1 VVEQVEGLK
10 ARRGD
15 LSGPVL
21 AILATLVLLAI
32 GAAIVA
38 YFVLLGTSPQHG
50 VVAVVGQPTIV
61 KAGANGFIANVT
73 IKNVGSANITIT
85 TGAGTNVSLETIV
98 YVLLTYPST
107 GTIRL
112 PPGATVTLGFNS
124 TTGWSSIA
132 PRETVSGVLIV
143 EGVGTLE
150 VVFRVIRPS

>member
-1 VVEQVEGLK
+1 VEGLK

-21 AILATLVLLAI
+21 AILVTLVLLAI

-38 YFVLLGTSPQHG
+38 YFVLLGGAPQQG
-50 VVAVVGQPTIV
+50 VIAVVGQPTIV

-85 TGAGTNVSLETIV
+85 STANVRLNITGQSLP
-98 YVLLTYPST
+98 LNYPAT
-107 GTIRL
+107 VPIRL
-112 PPGATVTLGFNS
+112 RPGDTITLGFHS
-124 TTGWSSIA
+124 TTGWGLISA
-132 PRETVSGVLIV
+132 RETVSGALIIRD
-143 EGVGTLE
+143 VGTLE